1 MKSQEICSKCILDTT
16 VSDIEFDSQ
25 GVCNYCHAYDRIIK
39 TIPIGQEATDK
50 LDKIV
55 AKIKKDGVGNDYDC
69 IIGLSGGVD
78 SSYLAYQVVSLGLRP
93 LAVHVDTGWN
103 SDIAVQNIENV
114 VKILKLDLFTV
125 VIDWEEMRDLQL
137 AFFKASVPDCD
148 IPQDHVFPAILN
160 KIAAEHGI
168 KHSISGHNIVTEYV
182 LPKNWS
188 YDSNDL
194 EHIKDIHKQFGMKT
208 LVKYPMLSLFKRTI
222 YYKFIKPVES
232 HRFLYY
238 IPYNKDEIKSF
249 IIDNLGWKDYG
260 GKHFESRFTKFFQAY
275 FLPTKFGFDKRKAHL
290 SNLIMSNQMSRE
302 DAINE
307 LTKSQYN
314 ASNLEED
321 LDYIISKLDIS
332 RDEWSEIMALPI
344 KQHSSYKSD
353 YNLTWFKYYKKVTL
367 LIKGLL
373 GR

>member
-25 GVCNYCHAYDRIIK
+25 GVCNYCHAYDRVIK
-39 TIPIGQEATDK
+39 TIPVGQEATDK
-50 LDKIV
+50 LNKIV
-55 AKIKKDGVGNDYDC
+55 ARIKKDGVGNDYDC

-78 SSYLAYQVVSLGLRP
+78 SSYLAHQVVSLGLRP

-168 KHSISGHNIVTEYV
+168 KHSISGHNIVTEYI
-182 LPKNWS
+182 LPRNWS

-194 EHIKDIHKQFGMKT
+194 EHIKDIHKQFGTKKLT
-208 LVKYPMLSLFKRTI
+208 KYPMLSLFKRTI
-222 YYKFIKPVES
+222 FYKFIKPVES

-238 IPYNKDEIKSF
+238 IPYQKNEIKAF
-249 IIDNLGWKDYG
+249 IINNLGWKDYG

-275 FLPTKFGFDKRKAHL
+275 FLPKKFGFDKRKAHL
-290 SNLIMSNQMSRE
+290 SNLIMSNQISRE
-302 DAINE
+302 DALNE

-314 ASNLEED
+314 STNLEED

-332 RDEWSEIMALPI
+332 RGEWSEIMALPI
-344 KQHSSYKSD
+344 KQHSDYKSD
-353 YNLTWFKYYKKVTL
+353 YNLIWFKYYKKTTL
-367 LIKGLL
+367 LIKGLF
-373 GR
+373 GK

>member
-93 LAVHVDTGWN
+93 LVVHVDTGWN

-344 KQHSSYKSD
+344 KQHNSYKSD